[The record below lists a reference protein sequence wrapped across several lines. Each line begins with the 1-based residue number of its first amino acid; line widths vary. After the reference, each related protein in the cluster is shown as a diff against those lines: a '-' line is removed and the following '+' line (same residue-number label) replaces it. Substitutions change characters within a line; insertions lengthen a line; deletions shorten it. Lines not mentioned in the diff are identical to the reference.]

1 MPAYLVVANQT
12 LGGAQLRQE
21 LRRRL
26 EKELP
31 GLGCWAEVDR
41 PFDDKLQR
49 PTAAILAGWV
59 GICRFGGDQG
69 HVGVVMA
76 STASLEG
83 RRHHGGVGR
92 LPVPVRGWVMG
103 DAFVSLPEGACYLWT

>member
-26 EKELP
+26 EQELP

-41 PFDDKLQR
+41 PFLDQLLVRWDR
-49 PTAAILAGWV
+49 VAG
-59 GICRFGGDQG
+59 RFFA
-69 HVGVVMA
+69 VVLMGCA
-76 STASLEG
+76 LVCCN
-83 RRHHGGVGR
+83 RR
-92 LPVPVRGWVMG
+92 
-103 DAFVSLPEGACYLWT
+103 

>member
-41 PFDDKLQR
+41 PFHDQLRSQVGDPGQVG
-49 PTAAILAGWV
+49 LASA
-59 GICRFGGDQG
+59 DL
-69 HVGVVMA
+69 GV
-76 STASLEG
+76 TKDTPG
-83 RRHHGGVGR
+83 R
-92 LPVPVRGWVMG
+92 
-103 DAFVSLPEGACYLWT
+103 

>member
-1 MPAYLVVANQT
+1 MRATFAECVKRRSPMPAYLVVANQT

-49 PTAAILAGWV
+49 PGAAIPGRWV
-59 GICRFGGDQG
+59 GSADL
-69 HVGVVMA
+69 GV
-76 STASLEG
+76 TKDTPG
-83 RRHHGGVGR
+83 R
-92 LPVPVRGWVMG
+92 
-103 DAFVSLPEGACYLWT
+103 